1 MQAEKKLRILV
12 VSQYFWPESFIMNDI
27 VRHLCEKGHE
37 VVVATGKPNYPDG
50 EIYPGYT
57 SSGVKFESYLDK
69 VKVIRV
75 PLCARGRG
83 GALGL
88 ILNYFSFVFFGLLLF
103 PWLLRGREFDNI
115 FVFSPSPITQVIP
128 AIPLKYLK
136 RAHLSVWIQDLWPD
150 SLSATGFIQN
160 RFALK
165 AVGLMVKLIYAS
177 CDTLFVQSLAFVDAV
192 AQYAR
197 REKIIYYPNS
207 YDVSGV
213 VGGAPISDDFGKIL
227 DKNFCVVFAGNL
239 GTAQALG
246 TLVSAAV
253 RLREISNIR
262 LVLVGSGSR
271 LNWLQEQK
279 DLHRLNNLI
288 LPGRYPGSAMPSIF
302 ARADVLLVSLN
313 RDDIFSLTIPSKL
326 QAYLAAGKPIIASLD
341 GEGARILHEA
351 EAGLSCPAEQVE
363 PLVEAIMK
371 MYSLSEDE
379 RELMGLRG
387 RQYFEKNFDMS
398 TQVDWLIKKL
408 VDSK

>member
-1 MQAEKKLRILV
+1 
-12 VSQYFWPESFIMNDI
+12 MNDI

-57 SSGVKFESYLDK
+57 FSGVKFESYLDK
-69 VKVIRV
+69 VEVIRV

-83 GALGL
+83 GGGGL
-88 ILNYFSFVFFGLLLF
+88 ILNYFSFVFFGLLLY
-103 PWLLRGREFDNI
+103 PWLLRGREFDDI

-136 RAHLSVWIQDLWPD
+136 SAHLSVWIQDLWPE
-150 SLSATGFIQN
+150 SLSATGFIKN

-165 AVGLMVKLIYAS
+165 SVGLMVKLIYAS
-177 CDTLFVQSLAFVDAV
+177 CDSLFVQSRAFIDAV

-213 VGGAPISDDFGKIL
+213 VGGTPIADDLGKL
-227 DKNFCVVFAGNL
+227 LQQNFCVVFAGNL
-239 GTAQALG
+239 GKAQALE
-246 TLVSAAV
+246 TLVSAAT
-253 RLREISNIR
+253 RLKEISNIR

-271 LNWLQEQK
+271 FNWLQEQK

-288 LPGRYPGSAMPSIF
+288 LPGRYPSSAMSAIF
-302 ARADVLLVSLN
+302 ARAGALLVSLN
-313 RDDIFSLTIPSKL
+313 RNEIFSLTIPSKL

-341 GEGARILHEA
+341 GEGARILNEA

-398 TQVDWLIKKL
+398 TQVDWLVKKL
-408 VDSK
+408 IDSK